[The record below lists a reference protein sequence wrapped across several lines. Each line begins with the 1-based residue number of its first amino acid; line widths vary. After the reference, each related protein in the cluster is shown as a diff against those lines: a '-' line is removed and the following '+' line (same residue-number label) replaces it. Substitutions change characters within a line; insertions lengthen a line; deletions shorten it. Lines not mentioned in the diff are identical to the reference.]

1 MRTLAIAALVGLSLG
16 GLSLSGLSP
25 SATPASAQ
33 PAAAAATAS
42 CSVDDAAI
50 TWGFKESFRSYI
62 SGTIAHGEWQVADGA
77 TYETPSFGFESGTG
91 EYSSLGTGSLDFAG
105 SIRFTGH
112 GGILDTTV
120 ANPTLRFDTATSAT
134 LLLDVSG
141 TTQDGA
147 EIDEKRVEFA
157 QLDLAAA
164 EVSDADG
171 ALAITAAPTTLTD
184 AGAVA
189 FGTYEAG
196 ESLDPLTIVFTV
208 SDECVP
214 AGLVAPAALAPAA
227 PAPTAVF
234 YVLIVG
240 VLAVVTAALFA
251 IVRRKGRAN

>member
-1 MRTLAIAALVGLSLG
+1 VKALAITASVWLALG
-16 GLSLSGLSP
+16 GLSLGAP
-25 SATPASAQ
+25 AEPASAQ
-33 PAAAAATAS
+33 PAAVTAYAT
-42 CSVDDAAI
+42 CSVDDAVI

-77 TYETPSFGFESGTG
+77 TYETPSFGFQNGTG

-120 ANPTLRFDTATSAT
+120 ANPTLRFDTVTSAT

-147 EIDEKRVEFA
+147 EVDEKHVEFA
-157 QLDLAAA
+157 HLDLATA

-171 ALAITAAPTTLTD
+171 ALTITATPTTLTD

-196 ESLDPLTIVFTV
+196 ELLDPLTVTFTLAH
-208 SDECVP
+208 DC
-214 AGLVAPAALAPAA
+214 APTELLSGDDSAALPRLGFA
-227 PAPTAVF
+227 
-234 YVLIVG
+234 VG
-240 VLAVVTAALFA
+240 VAISAAVLAGFIVTMYA
-251 IVRRKGRAN
+251 VMRRRRRNR

>member
-1 MRTLAIAALVGLSLG
+1 VKALAITASVWLALG
-16 GLSLSGLSP
+16 GLSLGAP
-25 SATPASAQ
+25 AEPASAQ
-33 PAAAAATAS
+33 PAAVTAYAT
-42 CSVDDAAI
+42 CSVDDAVI

-77 TYETPSFGFESGTG
+77 TYETPSFGFQNGTG

-120 ANPTLRFDTATSAT
+120 ANPTLRFDTVTSAT

-147 EIDEKRVEFA
+147 EIDEKHVEFA
-157 QLDLAAA
+157 HLDLAAA

-171 ALAITAAPTTLTD
+171 ALTITAAPTTLTD

-196 ESLDPLTIVFTV
+196 EALDPFSISFSINEDCIADGILP
-208 SDECVP
+208 SDS
-214 AGLVAPAALAPAA
+214 GVAPPSWGDA
-227 PAPTAVF
+227 
-234 YVLIVG
+234 I
-240 VLAVVTAALFA
+240 VLAVLVAFIAALYLL
-251 IVRRKGRAN
+251 IRRRSRSE